1 MPAVENA
8 HTCTT
13 QSKQGEFWTAKH
25 RYGHSIH
32 EISYRACYKPQL
44 PAYFIK
50 RYAEPGQLIYDPFMG
65 RGTTLIEAKLL
76 GCNVI
81 GNDVNPLSKILTAPR
96 LCKQSHEKIAQRI
109 EQITLPE
116 VEIEDKD
123 LLVFFERQTL
133 AELYGWRSYFKGRQA
148 TGIFDEVDAWLQMTA
163 CNRLTG
169 HSKGFFSVYTLPPN
183 QATTLNAQRKIN
195 AKRSQKPEYRNTKGL
210 ILKKS
215 KSLLRQKLPNNYN
228 ATTSTLLCRSADAT
242 PEIQN
247 ESVQLIVTSPPFLDI
262 VNYVGDNW
270 LRNWFC
276 QCKPEPGK
284 LWQLRKLED
293 WTDKMGASLKEM
305 SRVLKPKGRIALEVG
320 EVRKGKLRLEEQ
332 IIFAG
337 QASGLKVEYTLIN
350 NQTFTKTANCWG
362 VRNNTRGTNSNRI
375 VVFRK

>member
-1 MPAVENA
+1 MPTIEN
-8 HTCTT
+8 TRP
-13 QSKQGEFWTAKH
+13 SIIPIKQGEFWTAKQ
-25 RYGHSIH
+25 RYGHPIH
-32 EISYRACYKPQL
+32 EVSYRACYKPQL
-44 PAYFIK
+44 PGYFIK
-50 RYAEPGQLIYDPFMG
+50 RYAEPGQLVYDPFMG

-76 GCNVI
+76 GHNVI
-81 GNDVNPLSKILTAPR
+81 GNDVNPLSTILTAPR
-96 LCKQSHEKIAQRI
+96 LCEQNLEKITQRI
-109 EQITLPE
+109 EQIDLQR

-123 LLVFFERQTL
+123 LLVFFEQQTL
-133 AELYGWRSYFKGRQA
+133 IELYGWRSYFKARQA
-148 TGIFDEVDAWLQMTA
+148 AGIFDEVDAWLQMTA

-183 QATTLNAQRKIN
+183 QAATLNAQRKIN
-195 AKRSQKPEYRNTKGL
+195 AKRSQKPEYRDTKKL

-215 KSLLRQKLPNNYN
+215 KSLLRHKLPNNYN

-293 WTDKMGASLKEM
+293 WTTKMNASLKEM
-305 SRVLKPKGRIALEVG
+305 GRVLKSEGRIALEVG
-320 EVRKGKLRLEEQ
+320 EVRKGKLKLEEQ
-332 IIFAG
+332 IILAG
-337 QASGLKVEYTLIN
+337 QAAGLRVDYTMIN
-350 NQTFTKTANCWG
+350 KQTFTKTANCWG